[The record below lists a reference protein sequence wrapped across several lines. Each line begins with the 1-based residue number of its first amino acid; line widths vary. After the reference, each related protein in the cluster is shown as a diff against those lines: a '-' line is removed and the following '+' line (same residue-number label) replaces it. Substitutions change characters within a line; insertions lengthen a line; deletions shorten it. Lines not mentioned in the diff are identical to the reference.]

1 MFRQKAEEV
10 ADKVEETVFESRP
23 VEAVPDKVV
32 EKSKNPPSNQ
42 GQSRQ
47 YRIKSSKKLKRLLI
61 KSKNPQPM
69 IRRSKKEKFFVKV
82 LKQKLKQR
90 LKQKQKKR
98 LD

>member
-1 MFRQKAEEV
+1 MLTKLKKPSSNQGQSRQYRIKSS
-10 ADKVEETVFESRP
+10 K
-23 VEAVPDKVV
+23 
-32 EKSKNPPSNQ
+32 KSKNPPSNQ

-69 IRRSKKEKFFVKV
+69 IRRSKKKKFFVKV